1 MVALLIY
8 LMHARFKWNKFNV
21 IKEDS
26 MALTTEYQ
34 SNLKSSFSSSDADA
48 TNMYLKEIGHIS
60 LLTAKEEVKLAKKAL
75 KGDMK
80 SRNHMI
86 EANLRL
92 VVKIARSYIDR
103 GLAFLDLIEEGNIG
117 LMHALEKFDPDRG
130 FRFSTYATWW
140 IKQYIERAI
149 MNQSRTIRLPV
160 HVIKQLNICLRKYNE
175 LKTKNGGRVEPEEIA
190 QSLDKP
196 IEEVRWLL
204 GLKNDSISLDLQV
217 YDDSD
222 DSLVDTV
229 EGDNPNPL
237 DFIGEDNLKDLLE
250 SWLQHLSQLEK
261 DVIIRRYG
269 LLGQDAATLE
279 VVGQT
284 LGLTRERIRQI
295 QMRALSQLKRLML
308 NDGISVDELND

>member
-1 MVALLIY
+1 
-8 LMHARFKWNKFNV
+8 
-21 IKEDS
+21 
-26 MALTTEYQ
+26 MALTTEFQ
-34 SNLKSSFSSSDADA
+34 TKLNSNFKSSDVDA

-60 LLTAKEEVKLAKKAL
+60 LLNAKQEVELAKKAL
-75 KGDMK
+75 AGDLK
-80 SRNHMI
+80 SRNQMI

-92 VVKIARSYIDR
+92 VVKIARSYIER

-117 LMHALEKFDPDRG
+117 LMHALEKFDPDKG

-175 LKTKNGGRVEPEEIA
+175 LKTKQGGKVNPEDIA
-190 QSLDKP
+190 KSLDKP

-204 GLKNDSISLDLQV
+204 GLKNDSISLDLQM
-217 YDDSD
+217 YDDSEG
-222 DSLVDTV
+222 SLVDSV
-229 EGDNPNPL
+229 ESDAPNPI
-237 DFIGEDNLKDLLE
+237 DFMGEDSLKFLLE
-250 SWLQHLSQLEK
+250 KWLKHLSQLEK

-295 QMRALSQLKRLML
+295 QMRALAQLKRLML
-308 NDGISVDELND
+308 NDGISPDELND

>member
-1 MVALLIY
+1 
-8 LMHARFKWNKFNV
+8 
-21 IKEDS
+21 

-34 SNLKSSFSSSDADA
+34 TKLKSNFKSSDADA

-60 LLTAKEEVKLAKKAL
+60 LLNAKQEVELAKKAL
-75 KGDMK
+75 AGDLK
-80 SRNHMI
+80 SRNQMV

-92 VVKIARSYIDR
+92 VVKIARSYVDR

-117 LMHALEKFDPDRG
+117 LMHALEKFDPDKG

-160 HVIKQLNICLRKYNE
+160 HVIKQLNICLRKYQE
-175 LKTKNGGRVEPEEIA
+175 LKTKQGGRVDPEDVA
-190 QSLDKP
+190 KSLDKP

-217 YDDSD
+217 YDDSE

-229 EGDNPNPL
+229 EGDAPNPI
-237 DFIGEDNLKDLLE
+237 DFIGEDSLKMLLE
-250 SWLQHLSQLEK
+250 KWLKQLSQLEK

-295 QMRALSQLKRLML
+295 QMRALTQLKRLML
-308 NDGISVDELND
+308 NDGISADELDD

>member
-1 MVALLIY
+1 
-8 LMHARFKWNKFNV
+8 
-21 IKEDS
+21 
-26 MALTTEYQ
+26 MALTTEFQ
-34 SNLKSSFSSSDADA
+34 TKFKSNFKSTDADA

-60 LLTAKEEVKLAKKAL
+60 LLTAKQEVELAKKSLA
-75 KGDMK
+75 GDLK
-80 SRNHMI
+80 SRNQMI

-117 LMHALEKFDPDRG
+117 LMHALEKFDPDKG

-175 LKTKNGGRVEPEEIA
+175 LKTKQGGKVDPEDIA
-190 QSLDKP
+190 KSLDKP

-204 GLKNDSISLDLQV
+204 GLKNDSISLDLQM
-217 YDDSD
+217 YDDSEG
-222 DSLVDTV
+222 SLVDSV
-229 EGDNPNPL
+229 ESDAPNPI
-237 DFIGEDNLKDLLE
+237 DFIGEDSLKVLLE
-250 SWLQHLSQLEK
+250 KWLKHLSQLEK

-295 QMRALSQLKRLML
+295 QMRALTQLKRLML
-308 NDGISVDELND
+308 NDGISPDELND

>member
-1 MVALLIY
+1 
-8 LMHARFKWNKFNV
+8 
-21 IKEDS
+21 

-34 SNLKSSFSSSDADA
+34 SKLNSNFKSRDADA

-60 LLTAKEEVKLAKKAL
+60 LLNAKQEVELSKKAL
-75 KGDMK
+75 AGDLK
-80 SRNHMI
+80 SRNQMV

-92 VVKIARSYIDR
+92 VVKIARSYVER

-117 LMHALEKFDPDRG
+117 LMHALEKFDPERG

-160 HVIKQLNICLRKYNE
+160 HIIKQLNICLRKYQE
-175 LKTKNGGRVEPEEIA
+175 LKTKQGGRVEPEDVA
-190 QSLDKP
+190 KSLDKP

-222 DSLVDTV
+222 DALVDTV
-229 EGDNPNPL
+229 EGDAPNPI
-237 DFIGEDNLKDLLE
+237 DFIGEDCLKTLLE
-250 SWLQHLSQLEK
+250 KWLKQLSQLEK

-284 LGLTRERIRQI
+284 LGLTR
-295 QMRALSQLKRLML
+295 
-308 NDGISVDELND
+308 

>member
-1 MVALLIY
+1 MMNSNGI
-8 LMHARFKWNKFNV
+8 FTV

-34 SNLKSSFSSSDADA
+34 SKLNSKFKSSDADA

-60 LLTAKEEVKLAKKAL
+60 LLNAKQEVELAKKAL
-75 KGDMK
+75 AGDLK
-80 SRNHMI
+80 SRNQMV

-92 VVKIARSYIDR
+92 VVKIARSYVDR

-117 LMHALEKFDPDRG
+117 LMHALEKFDPERG

-160 HVIKQLNICLRKYNE
+160 HIIKQLNICLRKYQE
-175 LKTKNGGRVEPEEIA
+175 LKTKQGGRVEPEDVA
-190 QSLDKP
+190 KSLDKP

-229 EGDNPNPL
+229 EGDAPNPL
-237 DFIGEDNLKDLLE
+237 DFIGEDCLKTLLE
-250 SWLQHLSQLEK
+250 KWLKQLSQLEK

-295 QMRALSQLKRLML
+295 QMRALTQLKRLML
-308 NDGISVDELND
+308 NDGISAEELDD

>member
-1 MVALLIY
+1 
-8 LMHARFKWNKFNV
+8 
-21 IKEDS
+21 
-26 MALTTEYQ
+26 MALTTEFQ
-34 SNLKSSFSSSDADA
+34 TKLNSNFKSSDADA
-48 TNMYLKEIGHIS
+48 TNLYLKEIGHIS
-60 LLTAKEEVKLAKKAL
+60 LLNAKQEVELSKKAQS
-75 KGDMK
+75 GDLK
-80 SRNHMI
+80 SRNEMI

-117 LMHALEKFDPDRG
+117 LMHALDKFDPDKG

-160 HVIKQLNICLRKYNE
+160 HVIKQLNICLRKYQE
-175 LKTKNGGRVEPEEIA
+175 LKTKQGGRVEPEDVA
-190 QSLDKP
+190 KSLDKP

-217 YDDSD
+217 YEDSEG
-222 DSLVDTV
+222 SLVDTV
-229 EGDNPNPL
+229 ESDAPNPV
-237 DFIGEDNLKDLLE
+237 DFIGEDSLKGLLE
-250 SWLQHLSQLEK
+250 KWLKHLSQLEK

-295 QMRALSQLKRLML
+295 QMRALTQLKRLML
-308 NDGISVDELND
+308 NDGISPDELND

>member
-1 MVALLIY
+1 
-8 LMHARFKWNKFNV
+8 
-21 IKEDS
+21 
-26 MALTTEYQ
+26 MALTTEFQ
-34 SNLKSSFSSSDADA
+34 TKLNSNFKTTDADA

-60 LLTAKEEVKLAKKAL
+60 LLTAKQEVTLAKKAL
-75 KGDMK
+75 AGDLK
-80 SRNHMI
+80 SRNQMI

-92 VVKIARSYIDR
+92 VVKIARSYVDR

-117 LMHALEKFDPDRG
+117 LMHALEKFDPDKG

-175 LKTKNGGRVEPEEIA
+175 LKTKQGGKVEPEDVA
-190 QSLDKP
+190 KSLDKP

-204 GLKNDSISLDLQV
+204 GLKNDSISLDLQM
-217 YDDSD
+217 YDDSEG
-222 DSLVDTV
+222 SLVDNV
-229 EGDNPNPL
+229 ESDAQNPI
-237 DFIGEDNLKDLLE
+237 DFIGEDSLKVLLE
-250 SWLQHLSQLEK
+250 KWLKHLSQLEK

-295 QMRALSQLKRLML
+295 QMRALTQLKRLML
-308 NDGISVDELND
+308 NDGISPDELND

>member
-1 MVALLIY
+1 MIISNGI
-8 LMHARFKWNKFNV
+8 FTV

-34 SNLKSSFSSSDADA
+34 SKLNSKFKSSDADA

-60 LLTAKEEVKLAKKAL
+60 LLNAKQEVELAKKAL
-75 KGDMK
+75 AGDLK
-80 SRNHMI
+80 SRNQMV

-92 VVKIARSYIDR
+92 VVKIARSYVDR

-117 LMHALEKFDPDRG
+117 LMHALEKFDPERG

-160 HVIKQLNICLRKYNE
+160 HIIKQLNICLRKYQE
-175 LKTKNGGRVEPEEIA
+175 LKTKQGGRVEPEDVA
-190 QSLDKP
+190 KSLDKP

-229 EGDNPNPL
+229 EGDAPNPL
-237 DFIGEDNLKDLLE
+237 DFIGEDCLKTLLE
-250 SWLQHLSQLEK
+250 KWLKQLSQLEK

-295 QMRALSQLKRLML
+295 QMRALTQLKRLML
-308 NDGISVDELND
+308 NDGISAEELDD

>member
-1 MVALLIY
+1 MNSNGI
-8 LMHARFKWNKFNV
+8 FIV

-26 MALTTEYQ
+26 MALTTEFQ
-34 SNLKSSFSSSDADA
+34 TKLNSNFKTTDADA

-60 LLTAKEEVKLAKKAL
+60 LLTAKQEVTLAKKAL
-75 KGDMK
+75 AGDLK
-80 SRNHMI
+80 SRNQMI

-92 VVKIARSYIDR
+92 VVKIARSYVDR

-117 LMHALEKFDPDRG
+117 LMHALEKFDPDKG

-175 LKTKNGGRVEPEEIA
+175 LKTKQGGKVEPEDVA
-190 QSLDKP
+190 KSLDKP

-204 GLKNDSISLDLQV
+204 GLKNDSISLDLQM
-217 YDDSD
+217 YDDSEG
-222 DSLVDTV
+222 SLVDNV
-229 EGDNPNPL
+229 ESDAQNPI
-237 DFIGEDNLKDLLE
+237 DFIGEDSLKVLLE
-250 SWLQHLSQLEK
+250 KWLKHLSQLEK

-295 QMRALSQLKRLML
+295 QMRALTQLKRLML
-308 NDGISVDELND
+308 NDGISPDELND

>member
-1 MVALLIY
+1 
-8 LMHARFKWNKFNV
+8 
-21 IKEDS
+21 
-26 MALTTEYQ
+26 MALTTEFQ
-34 SNLKSSFSSSDADA
+34 TKFNSNFKTTDADA

-60 LLTAKEEVKLAKKAL
+60 LLTAKQEVELAKKAL
-75 KGDMK
+75 AGDLK
-80 SRNHMI
+80 SRNQMI
-86 EANLRL
+86 EANIRL
-92 VVKIARSYIDR
+92 VVKIARSYVER

-117 LMHALEKFDPDRG
+117 LMHALEKFDPDKG

-175 LKTKNGGRVEPEEIA
+175 LKTKQGGKVDPEDIA
-190 QSLDKP
+190 KSLDKP

-204 GLKNDSISLDLQV
+204 GLKNDSISLDLQM
-217 YDDSD
+217 YDDSEG
-222 DSLVDTV
+222 SLVDNV
-229 EGDNPNPL
+229 ESDAPNPI
-237 DFIGEDNLKDLLE
+237 DFIGEDSLKVLLE
-250 SWLQHLSQLEK
+250 KWLKHLSQLEK

-295 QMRALSQLKRLML
+295 QMRALTQLKRLML
-308 NDGISVDELND
+308 NDGISPDELND

>member
-1 MVALLIY
+1 
-8 LMHARFKWNKFNV
+8 
-21 IKEDS
+21 
-26 MALTTEYQ
+26 MALTTEFQ
-34 SNLKSSFSSSDADA
+34 TKLNSNFKSSDVDA

-60 LLTAKEEVKLAKKAL
+60 LLNAKQEVELAKKAL
-75 KGDMK
+75 AGDLK
-80 SRNHMI
+80 SRNQMI

-117 LMHALEKFDPDRG
+117 LMHALEKFDPDKG

-175 LKTKNGGRVEPEEIA
+175 LKTKQGGKVNPEDIA
-190 QSLDKP
+190 KSLDKP

-204 GLKNDSISLDLQV
+204 GLKNDSISLDLQM
-217 YDDSD
+217 YDDSEG
-222 DSLVDTV
+222 SLVDSV
-229 EGDNPNPL
+229 ESDAPNPI
-237 DFIGEDNLKDLLE
+237 DFMGEDSLKFLLE
-250 SWLQHLSQLEK
+250 KWLKHLSQLEK

-295 QMRALSQLKRLML
+295 QMRALAQLKRLML
-308 NDGISVDELND
+308 NDGISPDELND